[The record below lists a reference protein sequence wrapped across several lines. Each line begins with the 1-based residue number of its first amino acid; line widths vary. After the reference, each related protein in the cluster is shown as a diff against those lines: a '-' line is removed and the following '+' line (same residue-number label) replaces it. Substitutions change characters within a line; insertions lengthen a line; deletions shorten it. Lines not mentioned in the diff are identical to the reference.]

1 MKHLQYFFIGVG
13 IMILAASSIV
23 FVPYVLGAFLRRFQ
37 FIKRWMEKMFF
48 VDEASGL
55 ESELTWFLGVLFMV
69 VCGTCYA
76 LGMVI
81 LS

>member
-48 VDEASGL
+48 IGEASGL
-55 ESELTWFLGVLFMV
+55 EPEFTWFLGVLFMI
-69 VCGTCYA
+69 VCGVCYT
-76 LGMVI
+76 LGMGA